1 MRTILD
7 PENIHS
13 NIKDEVANFQTDI
26 VQEVS
31 KTVAENYVVVVGMR
45 YNPAVS
51 KARDALKNAGIDFVY
66 LEYGSYTSE
75 WQRRLALKM
84 WTGWPTFPMIF
95 VDQKLIGGRKDLLA
109 LLSEDK
115 TLGASQWKLHVSR
128 VRNTVKFSNPCRN
141 QNALVATDVWWDF

>member
-7 PENIHS
+7 PDDIHPT
-13 NIKDEVANFQTDI
+13 IKDEVANFQTDI
-26 VQEVS
+26 VKQVS
-31 KTVAENYVVVVGMR
+31 KTVAENHVVVVGMK

-51 KARDALKNAGIDFVY
+51 KTRDALKNAGIDFVY

-95 VDQKLIGGRKDLLA
+95 VNQKLIGGSKDLRA
-109 LLSEDK
+109 LLEKGLD
-115 TLGASQWKLHVSR
+115 G
-128 VRNTVKFSNPCRN
+128 
-141 QNALVATDVWWDF
+141 

>member
-7 PENIHS
+7 PENLHANS
-13 NIKDEVANFQTDI
+13 KDGVANFQNDI

-31 KTVAENYVVVVGMR
+31 KTVAENHVVVVGMR

-95 VDQKLIGGRKDLLA
+95 VDQKLVGGSKDLRAYLEKG
-109 LLSEDK
+109 LD
-115 TLGASQWKLHVSR
+115 G
-128 VRNTVKFSNPCRN
+128 
-141 QNALVATDVWWDF
+141 

>member
-7 PENIHS
+7 PENIHL

-75 WQRRLALKM
+75 WQRRLAFKM
-84 WTGWPTFPMIF
+84 WTGWSTFPMIF
-95 VDQKLIGGRKDLLA
+95 MDQKLVGGSKDLRAYLEKG
-109 LLSEDK
+109 LD
-115 TLGASQWKLHVSR
+115 G
-128 VRNTVKFSNPCRN
+128 
-141 QNALVATDVWWDF
+141 

>member
-1 MRTILD
+1 MRTLLD

-84 WTGWPTFPMIF
+84 WTGWSTFPMIF
-95 VDQKLIGGRKDLLA
+95 VDQKLVGGSKDLRAYLEKG
-109 LLSEDK
+109 LD
-115 TLGASQWKLHVSR
+115 G
-128 VRNTVKFSNPCRN
+128 
-141 QNALVATDVWWDF
+141 

>member
-7 PENIHS
+7 PENIHA
-13 NIKDEVANFQTDI
+13 NIKDEVANFQNDI

-31 KTVAENYVVVVGMR
+31 KTVAENHVVVVGMR

-84 WTGWPTFPMIF
+84 WTGWPTFPMVFI
-95 VDQKLIGGRKDLLA
+95 DQKLVGGSKDLST
-109 LLSEDK
+109 LLEKGLD
-115 TLGASQWKLHVSR
+115 G
-128 VRNTVKFSNPCRN
+128 
-141 QNALVATDVWWDF
+141 